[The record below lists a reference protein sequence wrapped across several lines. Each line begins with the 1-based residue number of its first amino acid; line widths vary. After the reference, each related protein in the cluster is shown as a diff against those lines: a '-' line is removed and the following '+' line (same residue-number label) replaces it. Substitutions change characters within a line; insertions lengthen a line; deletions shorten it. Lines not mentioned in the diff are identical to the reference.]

1 MTKHGLDYLI
11 ALTKAQE
18 KAQWKRTKV
27 TVLEGFYT
35 TYPSTVLLEKQLEF
49 PIGDG
54 RQVITWSDLIPKPD
68 AGQQRVWG
76 IPGTYKI
83 TVEVILPKTVRPK
96 IKTVITTASTPVI
109 TTASTLPKKLHKYRK
124 RG

>member
-1 MTKHGLDYLI
+1 MTKRGIDYLI
-11 ALTKAQE
+11 TLTKKQE

-27 TVLEGFYT
+27 TVLDGFYV
-35 TYPSTVLLEKQLEF
+35 TYPSTVLLEKRLEF
-49 PIGDG
+49 PIGEG

-68 AGQQRVWG
+68 AEQRCVYG

-83 TVEVILPKTVRPK
+83 TVEVILPKTSYPK
-96 IKTVITTASTPVI
+96 IKTHTTTA
-109 TTASTLPKKLHKYRK
+109 ATLPKKLHKYRK